1 MPVIEPGV
9 GCNAVQL
16 LSEGPSAASDGTQTL
31 HCRGTVRLVTLRFSH
46 LRSAASGPFAA
57 SMLLLLLLT
66 LMAGAS
72 ALLHVVVLQHM
83 KPHPQAQKDTLQ
95 C

>member
-1 MPVIEPGV
+1 
-9 GCNAVQL
+9 
-16 LSEGPSAASDGTQTL
+16 
-31 HCRGTVRLVTLRFSH
+31 
-46 LRSAASGPFAA
+46 
-57 SMLLLLLLT
+57 MLLLLLLT